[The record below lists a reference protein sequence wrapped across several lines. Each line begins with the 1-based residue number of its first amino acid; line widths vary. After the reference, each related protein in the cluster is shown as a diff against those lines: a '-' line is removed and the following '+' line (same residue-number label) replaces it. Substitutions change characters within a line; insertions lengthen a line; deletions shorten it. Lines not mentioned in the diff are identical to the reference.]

1 MGKSDEFS
9 SIPLEDSD
17 EEESFLD
24 SNDNL
29 NY

>member
-24 SNDNL
+24 SNDNI

>member
-29 NY
+29 IY

>member
-9 SIPLEDSD
+9 SIPLEDS
-17 EEESFLD
+17 EEEENFLE

-29 NY
+29 IN